1 MEEEQEKEKEKAGL
15 SPETSKGGSSHH
27 DAKRDIGVFGTSH
40 SYNSHFIYLSLVR
53 TYMTS

>member
-1 MEEEQEKEKEKAGL
+1 MEEEVEKEKEKAAA

-40 SYNSHFIYLSLVR
+40 SPNSHFNDLSLVR